1 METIVNISTPPG
13 TGAIS
18 IIKAS
23 GKDAITL
30 VNKYFKG
37 KDLTTV
43 NSHSV
48 NYGYIIDGDILIDE
62 VLVTVMKAPRTYT
75 GEDVVEINCHGGNL
89 ITNKILKLLLKDMR
103 LSKPGE
109 FTQRAFLNNKKSFE
123 ETQIIM
129 DVIDAKSEGAL
140 NIAIGHL
147 NDSSKNLIEDLRELL
162 LQIVTNIEVNIDYPE
177 YEDLE
182 IIKNKDVK
190 EKIEDYKIKVD
201 DIIRDTKSGEIIK
214 NGIRT
219 AIIGKPNVGKSSL
232 LNYLSK
238 KEKAIVTDIKGTT
251 RDIIESE
258 IILDNLILNL
268 VDTAGIRDTDD
279 IVEKLGVKKSIE
291 QINDADLVLFVI
303 DNNILDKSE
312 KEIFKIIKESNK
324 KYIVLLNKSDE
335 VDYSRLD
342 ELFDDSI
349 TVLTSAKD
357 SVGSKEL
364 SSVINKIFE
373 IDNFDTMKN
382 KALVNVENLSKI
394 ENVRDIIYK
403 VEEALN
409 NEEFLDLILVDL
421 KEALFILS
429 DILGLETKE
438 DYLNEMFS
446 RFCLGK

>member
-37 KDLTTV
+37 KDLTKV
-43 NSHSV
+43 NSHSI
-48 NYGYIIDGDILIDE
+48 NYGYIVDKNTLIDE
-62 VLVTVMKAPRTYT
+62 VLVSVMKAPRTYT

-109 FTQRAFLNNKKSFE
+109 FTQRAFLNNKKTFE

-140 NIAIGHL
+140 NVAIGHL
-147 NDSSKNLIEDLRELL
+147 NDSSKNLIEDLREVL

-190 EKIEDYKIKVD
+190 EKITDYKKKIQE
-201 DIIRDTKSGEIIK
+201 IIRDTKSGEIIK
-214 NGIRT
+214 KGIRT

-238 KEKAIVTDIKGTT
+238 KEKAIVTNIKGTT

-268 VDTAGIRDTDD
+268 VDTAGIRKTDD
-279 IVEKLGVKKSIE
+279 LVEKLGVEKSIE
-291 QINDADLVLFVI
+291 QINEADLVLFVI
-303 DNNILDKSE
+303 DDIKMQKEEEEILKRIKS
-312 KEIFKIIKESNK
+312 SNK
-324 KYIVLLNKSDE
+324 KHIIILNKCDTKNYENEDLLIDE
-335 VDYSRLD
+335 FKYIKMSAKKNIGANELSNAINI
-342 ELFDDSI
+342 LFD
-349 TVLTSAKD
+349 L
-357 SVGSKEL
+357 E
-364 SSVINKIFE
+364 
-373 IDNFDTMKN
+373 NFDTMKN

-394 ENVRDIIYK
+394 EKVRDIIYK
-403 VEEALN
+403 VEDSLN
-409 NEEFLDLILVDL
+409 EDLFLDLILVDL

-429 DILGLETKE
+429 DILGLESKE